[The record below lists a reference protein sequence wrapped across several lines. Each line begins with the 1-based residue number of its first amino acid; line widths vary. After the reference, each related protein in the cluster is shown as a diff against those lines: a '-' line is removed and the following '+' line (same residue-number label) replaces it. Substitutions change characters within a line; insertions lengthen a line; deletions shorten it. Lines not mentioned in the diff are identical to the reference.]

1 MSWPSAGSR
10 RNRAG
15 VRDSDVLIVGGGIG
29 GLALALS
36 LHQAGI
42 SAVVFEAAPE
52 VQPLGVGINILPHG
66 MRELSELGLQ
76 DELIALAIETRE
88 LAFYSRHGQFI
99 YKEPRGRYAG
109 YDWPQLSIHRAD
121 LHKVLLEAAID
132 RLGKEAVWLD
142 HRCLKAEQDGAGVTL
157 HFDKAEPQRGKVAVG
172 CDGIHSAL
180 RWQLYPDQGPPKYS
194 GVNMW
199 RGAVRWPAFL
209 GGDTMVSTGWMTVGK
224 TVIYPVRPGKPETDG
239 LPLINWVAEI
249 ERPEAVRQDWTGRGR
264 LSDMMPAFAG
274 LRFDWLD
281 ISGMIE
287 STEEILEYPMV
298 DRDPLP
304 RWTFGRLTLLGDAA
318 HPMYPR
324 GSNGAGQAIIDARFL
339 TGQIKKLGA
348 SEAALQQYEAVR
360 GPATA
365 RVVLTNRSDPPDAI
379 LREVWQRSGGHRFA
393 RIEDV
398 ISTAELQAI
407 SDRYKK
413 VAGFDRETLKT
424 RPSFV

>member
-1 MSWPSAGSR
+1 VSDSA
-10 RNRAG
+10 
-15 VRDSDVLIVGGGIG
+15 DVLIVGGGIG
-29 GLALALS
+29 GLTLALS

-42 SAVVFEAAPE
+42 SSCVVEAAPE

-66 MRELSELGLQ
+66 MRELCELGLQ
-76 DELIALAIETRE
+76 DALAASAIETRE

-121 LHKVLLEAAID
+121 LHKVLLDATLQ
-132 RLGKEAVWLD
+132 RLGRDAVRLD
-142 HRCLKAEQDGAGVTL
+142 HRCLKAEQDSAGVTL
-157 HFDKAEPQRGKVAVG
+157 HFDKAEPRRGKVAVG

-180 RWQLYPDQGPPKYS
+180 RWQLYPEQGPPKYS

-209 GGDTMVSTGWMTVGK
+209 AGDTMVSTGWMTVGK
-224 TVIYPVRPGKPETDG
+224 TVIYPVRPGTPETAG

-274 LRFDWLD
+274 LTFDWLD

-304 RWTFGRLTLLGDAA
+304 RWTFGRITLLGDAA

-324 GSNGAGQAIIDARFL
+324 GSNGAGQSIVDARYL
-339 TGQIKKLGA
+339 TGQIKQLGA
-348 SEAALQQYEAVR
+348 TEQALQQYEAVR

-365 RVVLTNRSDPPDAI
+365 NVVLANRNNPPDAI
-379 LREVWQRSGGHRFA
+379 LREVWQRSGGQRFE

-398 ISTAELQAI
+398 ISAAELQAI

-413 VAGFDRETLKT
+413 VAGFDREELKT

>member
-1 MSWPSAGSR
+1 MSASQKSVA
-10 RNRAG
+10 AE
-15 VRDSDVLIVGGGIG
+15 VLIVGGGVG
-29 GLALALS
+29 GLTLALS

-42 SAVVFEAAPE
+42 AARVFETAPD
-52 VQPLGVGINILPHG
+52 VRPLGVGINLLPHA
-66 MRELSELGLQ
+66 MRELSELGLL
-76 DELIALAIETRE
+76 EMLAARAIETRD

-99 YKEPRGRYAG
+99 YKEPRGRFAG

-121 LHKVLLEAAID
+121 LHNVLLTAVRR
-132 RLGKEAVWLD
+132 RLGEDAVQLG
-142 HRCLKAEQDGAGVTL
+142 HRCLSAEQNGEGVTL
-157 HFDKAEPQRGKVAVG
+157 HFAEAEPQQGRLAVG
-172 CDGIHSAL
+172 ADGIHSAL
-180 RWQLYPDQGPPKYS
+180 RRQLFPDEGPPRYS

-199 RGAVRWPAFL
+199 RGATRWPAFL

-224 TVIYPVRPGKPETDG
+224 TVIYPIRPAAPQSDG

-264 LSDMMPAFAG
+264 LADIMPAFAG

-281 ISGMIE
+281 ISGMIK

-304 RWTFGRLTLLGDAA
+304 RWTFGRVTLLGDAA

-339 TGQIKKLGA
+339 AGQIKTLGT
-348 SEAALQQYEAVR
+348 SEAALQAYERVR
-360 GPATA
+360 NPQTA
-365 RVVLTNRSDPPDAI
+365 QVVLTNRSNPPDAI
-379 LREVWQRSGGHRFA
+379 LREVWQRSGGKRFE

-398 ISTAELQAI
+398 ISTDELAEI
-407 SDRYKK
+407 SERYKK
-413 VAGFDRETLKT
+413 VAGFDRETLRT
-424 RPSFV
+424 RASFL

>member
-1 MSWPSAGSR
+1 MTAPR
-10 RNRAG
+10 T
-15 VRDSDVLIVGGGIG
+15 DVLIVGGGVG
-29 GLALALS
+29 GLAFALS

-42 SAVVFEAAPE
+42 SSRVFEAVPAIL
-52 VQPLGVGINILPHG
+52 PLGVGINLLPHA

-76 DELIALAIETRE
+76 DALAARAIETRE

-99 YKEPRGRYAG
+99 YKEPRGRFAG

-121 LHKVLLEAAID
+121 LHDVLLTAVRQ
-132 RLGKEAVWLD
+132 RLGDDAVQLG
-142 HRCLKAEQDGAGVTL
+142 HRCIQVDQDTNGVTL
-157 HFDKAEPQRGKVAVG
+157 HFDKAQPQSGKLVVG

-180 RWQLYPDQGPPKYS
+180 RRQLVPGEGPPKYS

-224 TVIYPVRPGKPETDG
+224 TVIYPVRPGTPETGG

-249 ERPEAVRQDWTGRGR
+249 ERPDAVRQDWTGRGR
-264 LSDMMPAFAG
+264 LADMMPAFSG
-274 LRFDWLD
+274 LKFDWLD
-281 ISGMIE
+281 ITAMIE

-304 RWTFGRLTLLGDAA
+304 RWNLGRLTLLGDAA

-339 TGQIKKLGA
+339 AGQIRKLGA
-348 SEAALQQYEAVR
+348 TEAALAAYETVR
-360 GPATA
+360 NPATA
-365 RVVLTNRSDPPDAI
+365 KVVLTNRTDPPDAI
-379 LREVWQRSGGHRFA
+379 LREVWKRSGGKRFD

-398 ISTAELQAI
+398 ISAAELQEM

>member
-1 MSWPSAGSR
+1 M
-10 RNRAG
+10 
-15 VRDSDVLIVGGGIG
+15 
-29 GLALALS
+29 
-36 LHQAGI
+36 
-42 SAVVFEAAPE
+42 
-52 VQPLGVGINILPHG
+52 GVGINILPHG
-66 MRELSELGLQ
+66 MRELCELGLQ
-76 DELIALAIETRE
+76 DALAACAIETRE

-121 LHKVLLEAAID
+121 LHKVLLDATLQ
-132 RLGKEAVWLD
+132 RLGRDAVRLD
-142 HRCLKAEQDGAGVTL
+142 HRCLKAEQDDAGVTL

-209 GGDTMVSTGWMTVGK
+209 NGDTMVSTGWMTVGK
-224 TVIYPVRPGKPETDG
+224 TVIYPVRPGTPESG
-239 LPLINWVAEI
+239 GKPLINWVAEI
-249 ERPEAVRQDWTGRGR
+249 ERPEAVRQDWTGRGK
-264 LSDMMPAFAG
+264 LADMMPAFAG
-274 LRFDWLD
+274 LTFDWLD

-304 RWTFGRLTLLGDAA
+304 RWTFGRITLLGDAA

-324 GSNGAGQAIIDARFL
+324 GSNGAGQSIIDARYL

-348 SEAALQQYEAVR
+348 TEQALQSYEAVR

-365 RVVLTNRSDPPDAI
+365 NVVLANRNNPPDAI
-379 LREVWQRSGGHRFA
+379 LREVWQRSGGRRFE
-393 RIEDV
+393 RIDDV
-398 ISTAELQAI
+398 ISATELQAI

-413 VAGFDRETLKT
+413 VAGFDREELRT

>member
-1 MSWPSAGSR
+1 MSESVA
-10 RNRAG
+10 
-15 VRDSDVLIVGGGIG
+15 DVLIVGGGVG

-42 SAVVFEAAPE
+42 SARVYEQAPDIL
-52 VQPLGVGINILPHG
+52 PLGVGINLLPHA
-66 MRELSELGLQ
+66 MRELGELGLMN
-76 DELIALAIETRE
+76 ALAGRAIETRE

-99 YKEPRGRYAG
+99 YKEPRGRFAG

-121 LHKVLLEAAID
+121 LHDVLLDAVRA
-132 RLGKEAVWLD
+132 RLGAGCVLLGS
-142 HRCLKAEQDGAGVTL
+142 RCQRIDQDGAGVTI
-157 HFDKAEPQRGKVAVG
+157 HFDGLEPQRGKIAVG
-172 CDGIHSAL
+172 CDGIHSAV

-199 RGAVRWPAFL
+199 RGATRWPAYL

-224 TVIYPVRPGKPETDG
+224 TVIYPVRPGTPETG
-239 LPLINWVAEI
+239 GKPLINWVAEI
-249 ERPEAVRQDWTGRGR
+249 ERPEAVRQDWNGRGR
-264 LSDMMPAFAG
+264 LADMMPAFAG
-274 LRFDWLD
+274 LKFDWLD
-281 ISGMIE
+281 ISAMIE

-324 GSNGAGQAIIDARFL
+324 GSNGAGQAIVDARFL
-339 TGQIKKLGA
+339 TGRIKRLGA
-348 SEAALQQYEAVR
+348 GEEALLAYEAVR
-360 GPATA
+360 SPQTA
-365 RVVLTNRSDPPDAI
+365 QVVLTNRTNPPDAI
-379 LREVWQRSGGHRFA
+379 LREVWQRSGGKRFE

-398 ISTAELQAI
+398 ISSGELAEI
-407 SDRYKK
+407 SERYKK
-413 VAGFDRETLKT
+413 VAGFDRETLKS

>member
-1 MSWPSAGSR
+1 VSHDA
-10 RNRAG
+10 
-15 VRDSDVLIVGGGIG
+15 DVLIVGGGIG
-29 GLALALS
+29 GLTLALS

-42 SAVVFEAAPE
+42 SARVFEAAPE

-66 MRELSELGLQ
+66 MRELCELGLQ
-76 DELIALAIETRE
+76 DALAACAIETRE

-121 LHKVLLEAAID
+121 LHKVLLD
-132 RLGKEAVWLD
+132 TTVQRLGADAVRLD
-142 HRCLKAEQDGAGVTL
+142 HRCLKVEQDSAGVMV

-224 TVIYPVRPGKPETDG
+224 TVIYPVRPGTPETGG

-249 ERPEAVRQDWTGRGR
+249 QRPEAVRQDWTGRGR

-274 LRFDWLD
+274 LKFDWLD

-304 RWTFGRLTLLGDAA
+304 RWTFGRITLLGDAA

-324 GSNGAGQAIIDARFL
+324 GSNGAGQSIIDARYL
-339 TGQIKKLGA
+339 TGQVKTHGA
-348 SEAALQQYEAVR
+348 TEQALQSYEAVR

-365 RVVLTNRSDPPDAI
+365 NVVLANRNNPPDAI
-379 LREVWQRSGGHRFA
+379 LREVWQRSGGSRFE

-398 ISTAELQAI
+398 ISAGELQAI

-413 VAGFDRETLKT
+413 VAGFDRDSLRT

>member
-1 MSWPSAGSR
+1 MSSR
-10 RNRAG
+10 P
-15 VRDSDVLIVGGGIG
+15 DVLIVGGGVG

-42 SAVVFEAAPE
+42 SCRVFEAAPE
-52 VQPLGVGINILPHG
+52 VLPLGVGINLLPHA
-66 MRELSELGLQ
+66 MRELSELGLAGM
-76 DELIALAIETRE
+76 LAAHAIETRE
-88 LAFYSRHGQFI
+88 LCFYSRHGQFI
-99 YKEPRGRYAG
+99 FKEPRGRFAG

-121 LHKVLLEAAID
+121 LHRVLLEATRQ
-132 RLGKEAVWLD
+132 RLGADAVHLG
-142 HRCLKAEQDGAGVTL
+142 HRVARVDQDTAGVTI
-157 HFDKAEPQRGKVAVG
+157 HFDNAEPQAGQVAVG

-180 RWQLYPDQGPPKYS
+180 RRQLYPDEGPPKYS

-199 RGAVRWPAFL
+199 RGAVRWPAYL

-224 TVIYPVRPGKPETDG
+224 TVIYPIRPGTPETDG
-239 LPLINWVAEI
+239 KPLINWVAEI
-249 ERPEAVRQDWTGRGR
+249 ERTDAVRQDWTGRGR
-264 LSDMMPAFAG
+264 LADMMPAFAG
-274 LRFDWLD
+274 LKFDWLD
-281 ISGMIE
+281 ISAMIE

-298 DRDPLP
+298 DRDPLE
-304 RWTFGRLTLLGDAA
+304 RWTFGRITLLGDAA

-348 SEAALQQYEAVR
+348 SHAALGAYEAVR
-360 GPATA
+360 NPQTA
-365 RVVLTNRSDPPDAI
+365 KVVLTNRTDPPDSI
-379 LREVWQRSGGHRFA
+379 LREVWQRSGGQRFG

-398 ISTAELQAI
+398 ISTAELEAI

-413 VAGFDRETLKT
+413 VAGFDRETLRT

>member
-1 MSWPSAGSR
+1 MSDRP
-10 RNRAG
+10 
-15 VRDSDVLIVGGGIG
+15 DVLIVGGGIG
-29 GLALALS
+29 GLVLALS

-42 SAVVFEAAPE
+42 SSRVFEAAPE
-52 VQPLGVGINILPHG
+52 VLPLGVGINLLPHA

-76 DELIALAIETRE
+76 ETLAACAIETRE

-99 YKEPRGRYAG
+99 YKEPRGRFAG

-121 LHKVLLEAAID
+121 LHRVLLDAVVE
-132 RLGKEAVWLD
+132 RLDGDALKLD
-142 HRCLKAEQDGAGVTL
+142 HRCIRVDQDGAGVVV
-157 HFDKAEPQRGKVAVG
+157 HFDKAGPQRGKLAVG

-180 RWQLYPDQGPPKYS
+180 RHQLVANEGPPKYS

-199 RGAVRWPAFL
+199 RGAVRWPAYL

-224 TVIYPVRPGKPETDG
+224 TVIYPIRPGTPESAG

-249 ERPEAVRQDWTGRGR
+249 ERAEAVRQDWTGRGR

-274 LRFDWLD
+274 LKFDWLD

-287 STEEILEYPMV
+287 STAEILEYPMV

-304 RWTFGRLTLLGDAA
+304 RWGLGRLTLLGDAA

-324 GSNGAGQAIIDARFL
+324 GSNGAGQAILDARFL
-339 TGQIKKLGA
+339 TGQIRKLGA
-348 SEAALQQYEAVR
+348 TPEALQHYEAVR
-360 GPATA
+360 GPTTA
-365 RVVLTNRSDPPDAI
+365 KVVLTNRSDPPDAI
-379 LREVWQRSGGHRFA
+379 LREVWQRSGGQRFA

-398 ISTAELQAI
+398 ISTAELEAI
-407 SDRYKK
+407 SERYKK
-413 VAGFDRETLKT
+413 VAGFDRESLRA

>member
-1 MSWPSAGSR
+1 MSDAQP
-10 RNRAG
+10 
-15 VRDSDVLIVGGGIG
+15 DVLIVGGGVG

-42 SAVVFEAAPE
+42 SARVFEAAPD
-52 VQPLGVGINILPHG
+52 VLPLGVGINLLPHA

-76 DELIALAIETRE
+76 EALAARAIETRE

-99 YKEPRGRYAG
+99 YKEPRGRFAG

-121 LHKVLLEAAID
+121 LHKVMLDTVRA
-132 RLGKEAVWLD
+132 RLGSDAVRLA
-142 HRCLKAEQDGAGVTL
+142 HRCLKVDQDGTGVVI
-157 HFDKAEPQRGKVAVG
+157 HFDTMEPQRGKVAVG
-172 CDGIHSAL
+172 SDGIHSAL
-180 RWQLYPDQGPPKYS
+180 RRQLIPGEGPPKYS

-199 RGAVRWPAFL
+199 RGVARWPAYL

-224 TVIYPVRPGKPETDG
+224 TVIYPVRPGTPETNG

-264 LSDMMPAFAG
+264 LGDIMPAFAG
-274 LRFDWLD
+274 LKFDWLD

-287 STEEILEYPMV
+287 NTEEILEYPMV

-304 RWTFGRLTLLGDAA
+304 RWSFGRITLLGDAA

-324 GSNGAGQAIIDARFL
+324 GSNGAGQAILDARFL
-339 TGQIKKLGA
+339 TGQIKQLGA
-348 SEAALQQYEAVR
+348 TPEALQQYEAVR
-360 GPATA
+360 NPATA
-365 RVVLTNRSDPPDAI
+365 KVVLTNRTDPPDAI
-379 LREVWQRSGGHRFA
+379 LREVWQRSGGQRFE

-398 ISTAELQAI
+398 ISTAELEAI
-407 SDRYKK
+407 SERYKK
-413 VAGFDRETLKT
+413 VAGFDRDSLKA

>member
-1 MSWPSAGSR
+1 MTAPR
-10 RNRAG
+10 T
-15 VRDSDVLIVGGGIG
+15 DVLIVGGGVG

-42 SAVVFEAAPE
+42 SCRVFEAVPSIL
-52 VQPLGVGINILPHG
+52 PLGVGINLLPHA

-76 DELIALAIETRE
+76 DALAARAIETRE

-99 YKEPRGRYAG
+99 YKEPRGRFAG

-121 LHKVLLEAAID
+121 LHDVLLTAARQ
-132 RLGKEAVWLD
+132 RLGDDAVQLG
-142 HRCLKAEQDGAGVTL
+142 HRCIQVDQDANGVTL
-157 HFDKAEPQRGKVAVG
+157 HFDKAQPQSGKLVVG

-180 RWQLYPDQGPPKYS
+180 RRQLVPGEGPPKYS

-224 TVIYPVRPGKPETDG
+224 TVIYPVRPGTPETGG

-249 ERPEAVRQDWTGRGR
+249 ERPDAVRQDWTGRGR
-264 LSDMMPAFAG
+264 LADMMPAFSG
-274 LRFDWLD
+274 LKFDWLD
-281 ISGMIE
+281 ITAMIE

-304 RWTFGRLTLLGDAA
+304 RWNLGRLTLLGDAA

-339 TGQIKKLGA
+339 AGQIRKLGA
-348 SEAALQQYEAVR
+348 GEAALAAYETVR
-360 GPATA
+360 NPATA
-365 RVVLTNRSDPPDAI
+365 KVVLTNRTDPPDAI
-379 LREVWQRSGGHRFA
+379 LREVWKRSGGKRFE

-398 ISTAELQAI
+398 ISAAELQEM

>member
-1 MSWPSAGSR
+1 MLACSRQPPRSSRWASASTSCR
-10 RNRAG
+10 TACA
-15 VRDSDVLIVGGGIG
+15 S
-29 GLALALS
+29 
-36 LHQAGI
+36 
-42 SAVVFEAAPE
+42 SASSACRTRWRP
-52 VQPLGVGINILPHG
+52 
-66 MRELSELGLQ
+66 R
-76 DELIALAIETRE
+76 AIETRE

-121 LHKVLLEAAID
+121 LHKVLLDATLQ
-132 RLGKEAVWLD
+132 RLGRDAVRLD
-142 HRCLKAEQDGAGVTL
+142 HRCLKAEQDSAGVTL

-209 GGDTMVSTGWMTVGK
+209 SGDTMVSTGWMTVGK
-224 TVIYPVRPGKPETDG
+224 TVIYPVRPGTPETG
-239 LPLINWVAEI
+239 GQPLINWVAEI

-264 LSDMMPAFAG
+264 LADMMPAFAG
-274 LRFDWLD
+274 LKFDWLD

-304 RWTFGRLTLLGDAA
+304 RWTFGRITLLGDAA

-339 TGQIKKLGA
+339 TGQIK
-348 SEAALQQYEAVR
+348 
-360 GPATA
+360 TA
-365 RVVLTNRSDPPDAI
+365 RRHRAGAAAATRPCAARRPPRSCWPTATIRPTPSCA
-379 LREVWQRSGGHRFA
+379 RSGSA
-393 RIEDV
+393 RAA
-398 ISTAELQAI
+398 SASSASRT
-407 SDRYKK
+407 
-413 VAGFDRETLKT
+413 
-424 RPSFV
+424 

>member
-1 MSWPSAGSR
+1 VSDNA
-10 RNRAG
+10 
-15 VRDSDVLIVGGGIG
+15 DVLIVGGGIG
-29 GLALALS
+29 GLTLALS

-42 SAVVFEAAPE
+42 SSRVFEAAPE

-66 MRELSELGLQ
+66 MRELCELGLQ
-76 DELIALAIETRE
+76 DALAACAIETRE

-121 LHKVLLEAAID
+121 LHKVLLDATVE
-132 RLGKEAVWLD
+132 RLGRDAVRLD
-142 HRCLKAEQDGAGVTL
+142 HRCLKAEQDDAGVTL
-157 HFDKAEPQRGKVAVG
+157 HFDRASPLRGKVAVG

-209 GGDTMVSTGWMTVGK
+209 SGDTMVSTGWMTVGK
-224 TVIYPVRPGKPETDG
+224 TVIYPVRPGTPETAG

-264 LSDMMPAFAG
+264 LADMMPAFAG
-274 LRFDWLD
+274 LSFDWLD

-304 RWTFGRLTLLGDAA
+304 RWTFGRITLLGDAA

-324 GSNGAGQAIIDARFL
+324 GSNGAGQSIIDARYL
-339 TGQIKKLGA
+339 AGQIKQLGA
-348 SEAALQQYEAVR
+348 TEHALQQYEAVR

-365 RVVLTNRSDPPDAI
+365 NVVLANRNNPPDAI
-379 LREVWQRSGGHRFA
+379 LREVWQRSGGQRFE

-398 ISTAELQAI
+398 ISATELQAI

-413 VAGFDRETLKT
+413 VAGFDRDSLRT

>member
-1 MSWPSAGSR
+1 MSDP
-10 RNRAG
+10 
-15 VRDSDVLIVGGGIG
+15 DILIVGGGIG
-29 GLALALS
+29 GLSLALS

-42 SAVVFEAAPE
+42 SCRVYESVPE
-52 VQPLGVGINILPHG
+52 IRPLGVGINLLPHG

-76 DELIALAIETRE
+76 DALAKRAIETRT
-88 LAFYSRHGQFI
+88 LAFYSRHGQPI
-99 YKEPRGRYAG
+99 YSEPRGRYAG

-121 LHKVLLEAAID
+121 LHAVLLDAVIA
-132 RLGKEAVWLD
+132 RLGAEAVVLD
-142 HRCLKAEQDGAGVTL
+142 RRVSRAEQDATGVTL
-157 HFDKAEPQRGKVAVG
+157 HFENAGPQRGRLAIG
-172 CDGIHSAL
+172 CDGIHSVI
-180 RWQLYPDQGPPKYS
+180 RRQLYPDQGAPRYS

-224 TVIYPVRPGKPETDG
+224 TVIYPIRPATPESGG

-249 ERPEAVRQDWTGRGR
+249 EKPDAVRQDWTGRGR
-264 LSDMMPAFAG
+264 LADMMPAFAG
-274 LRFDWLD
+274 LKFDWLD
-281 ISGMIE
+281 ITGMIE
-287 STEEILEYPMV
+287 ATEEILEYPMV

-304 RWTFGRLTLLGDAA
+304 RWSFGRLSLLGDAA

-324 GSNGAGQAIIDARFL
+324 GSNGAGQAIIDARCL
-339 TGQIKKLGA
+339 TGLLKRLGA
-348 SEAALQQYEAVR
+348 TPEALTQYDAIR

-365 RVVLTNRSDPPDAI
+365 KVVLTNRSDPPDAI
-379 LREVWQRSGGHRFA
+379 LREVWQRSGGRPFT

-398 ISTAELQAI
+398 IAPQELQAM

-413 VAGFDRETLKT
+413 VAGFDVETLRT

>member
-1 MSWPSAGSR
+1 MTDSR
-10 RNRAG
+10 T
-15 VRDSDVLIVGGGIG
+15 DVLIVGGGVG

-42 SAVVFEAAPE
+42 SCRVFEAVPAIL
-52 VQPLGVGINILPHG
+52 PLGVGINLLPHA

-76 DELIALAIETRE
+76 DALAARAIETRE

-99 YKEPRGRYAG
+99 YKEPRGRFAG

-121 LHKVLLEAAID
+121 LHDVLLTAVRQ
-132 RLGKEAVWLD
+132 RLGDDAVQLG
-142 HRCLKAEQDGAGVTL
+142 HRCIQVDQDTNGVTL
-157 HFDKAEPQRGKVAVG
+157 HFDKAQPQSGKLVVG

-180 RWQLYPDQGPPKYS
+180 RRQLVPGEGPPKYS

-224 TVIYPVRPGKPETDG
+224 TVIYPVRPGTPETGG

-249 ERPEAVRQDWTGRGR
+249 ERPDAVRQDWTGRGR
-264 LSDMMPAFAG
+264 LADMMPAFAG
-274 LRFDWLD
+274 LKFAWLD
-281 ISGMIE
+281 ITAMIE

-304 RWTFGRLTLLGDAA
+304 RWNLGRLTLLGDAA

-339 TGQIKKLGA
+339 AGQIRKLGA
-348 SEAALQQYEAVR
+348 GEAALAAYETVR
-360 GPATA
+360 NPATA
-365 RVVLTNRSDPPDAI
+365 KVVLTNRTDPPDAI
-379 LREVWQRSGGHRFA
+379 LREVWQRSGGKRFE

-398 ISTAELQAI
+398 ISAAELQEM

>member
-1 MSWPSAGSR
+1 VSASDPD
-10 RNRAG
+10 
-15 VRDSDVLIVGGGIG
+15 VLPDVLIVGGGIG

-36 LHQAGI
+36 LHQADI
-42 SAVVFEAAPE
+42 SCRVLEAAPE
-52 VQPLGVGINILPHG
+52 IHPLGVGINLLPHA

-76 DELIALAIETRE
+76 DRLAACAIETRE
-88 LAFYSRHGQFI
+88 LAFFSRHGQFI

-121 LHKVLLEAAID
+121 LHQVLFEATRQ
-132 RLGKEAVWLD
+132 RLGDDALRLD
-142 HRCLKAEQDGAGVTL
+142 RRVMSLEQDGHGVTL
-157 HFDKAEPQRGKVAVG
+157 HFDNAAPQRGRVAIG
-172 CDGIHSAL
+172 CDGIHSAVRRHL
-180 RWQLYPDQGPPKYS
+180 NPDEGPPKYS

-199 RGAVRWPAFL
+199 RGAVRWPAYL

-224 TVIYPVRPGKPETDG
+224 TVIYPIRPGTPESG
-239 LPLINWVAEI
+239 GRPLINWVAEI
-249 ERPEAVRQDWTGRGR
+249 EQTEAVRQDWTGRGR

-274 LRFDWLD
+274 LKFDWLD
-281 ISGMIE
+281 ITGMIE

-304 RWTFGRLTLLGDAA
+304 RWRHGRVSLLGDAA

-324 GSNGAGQAIIDARFL
+324 GSNGAGQAIVDARCL
-339 TGQIKKLGA
+339 AGAIKRGGA
-348 SEAALQQYEAVR
+348 TEEALQAYEAVR

-365 RVVLTNRSDPPDAI
+365 QVVLTNRSNPPDAI
-379 LREVWQRSGGHRFA
+379 LREVWQRSGGAPFA

-398 ISTAELQAI
+398 ISTAELAAI

-413 VAGFDRETLKT
+413 VAGFDRETLKA
-424 RPSFV
+424 RPSFL

>member
-1 MSWPSAGSR
+1 MSDA
-10 RNRAG
+10 
-15 VRDSDVLIVGGGIG
+15 DVLIVGGGIG
-29 GLALALS
+29 GLTLALS
-36 LHQAGI
+36 LHQVGI
-42 SAVVFEAAPE
+42 SARVFEAAPE

-66 MRELSELGLQ
+66 MRELCELGLQ
-76 DELIALAIETRE
+76 DELAACAIETRE

-121 LHKVLLEAAID
+121 LHKVLLDATIE
-132 RLGKEAVWLD
+132 RLGADAVRLD
-142 HRCLKAEQDGAGVTL
+142 HRCLKAEQDDAGVML

-180 RWQLYPDQGPPKYS
+180 RWQLYPGQGAPKYS

-224 TVIYPVRPGKPETDG
+224 TVIYPIRPGTPD
-239 LPLINWVAEI
+239 PLINWVAEI
-249 ERPEAVRQDWTGRGR
+249 ERPDAVRQDWTGRGR
-264 LSDMMPAFAG
+264 LSDMMPAFSG
-274 LRFDWLD
+274 LKFDWLD

-304 RWTFGRLTLLGDAA
+304 RWTFGRVTLLGDAA

-348 SEAALQQYEAVR
+348 TSQALESYEAVR

-365 RVVLTNRSDPPDAI
+365 KVVLTNRNDPPDAI
-379 LREVWQRSGGHRFA
+379 LREVWQRSGGRRFE

-398 ISTAELQAI
+398 ITTAELQAI

-413 VAGFDRETLKT
+413 VAGFDRDTLRT